1 MVYVIFLNL
10 GLASSCDGLLDFAG
24 SGSNNN
30 NISNGSGMRG
40 KKRQSEDNR
49 EDAKSSKEPM
59 LTNDHHQVLISN
71 NTNPVG
77 IGSGPGVLHQL
88 LGPLHTSTTNSPSHH
103 HVTQSTSDSSFATA
117 ETEGQRM
124 TRGNL
129 PLSVAT
135 LQQQQHLGPSPPS
148 AVSVPSMNISSSQPI
163 SGPGPALGLTS
174 SSTAASSS
182 KLCEKNKMLASLLAK
197 QPMQSSLS
205 TSIASPKPSALPQ
218 EKLPKDLKVS
228 GLCAALVNYCMYASA
243 RDVLNSGTSQVR
255 VVGSAVAA
263 IAARLF
269 YFSTIPLRFLLCLA
283 SLSLSHRQASCFNSL
298 APVETSYLSTAV
310 FFLFSFTGVLPFT
323 PRTR

>member
-1 MVYVIFLNL
+1 LVYVIFLNL

-40 KKRQSEDNR
+40 KKRPSEDNR
-49 EDAKSSKEPM
+49 EDVKSSKEPM

-77 IGSGPGVLHQL
+77 IGSGSGVLHQL

-103 HVTQSTSDSSFATA
+103 HVTQSASDSSFATA

-135 LQQQQHLGPSPPS
+135 LQQQQQLGPSPPS
-148 AVSVPSMNISSSQPI
+148 AVILTSMNISSSQPI
-163 SGPGPALGLTS
+163 SVPGPASGLTS

-228 GLCAALVNYCMYASA
+228 GLCAALVNYCKTSA

-269 YFSTIPLRFLLCLA
+269 YFSTIPLRFLPCLA
-283 SLSLSHRQASCFNSL
+283 SLSLSHRQASCSNSL